1 MFSRFSL
8 VFCDSGWDILR
19 WGDRSR
25 DTGMMIVLYFVQAG
39 GKQTARLNKQQRA
52 ECMKIYLS
60 LARRMFYL
68 LFFSNTTTTTSTT
81 TTTTTT
87 STTTLERTLVYL
99 LFFLSVLG
107 KKLEQMGA

>member
-1 MFSRFSL
+1 
-8 VFCDSGWDILR
+8 
-19 WGDRSR
+19 
-25 DTGMMIVLYFVQAG
+25 MMIVLYFVQAG

-68 LFFSNTTTTTSTT
+68 LFFSNTTTTTTT
-81 TTTTTT
+81 TTSTTT